1 MKSAPD
7 QGRSV
12 KDILEELVGELRL
25 LIKLLRRQERVIV
38 FIDGPNL
45 YAAKKPFGIKVD
57 YFKLVRELVGERRL
71 IRPYFYTAFNP
82 FNEEDKEQMMKFLSV
97 LERGGFG
104 VKALPLRMR
113 EGRLVE
119 KGVDVAI
126 VTDMLVLAF
135 RNAYDTAIL
144 VSGDTDL
151 VEAVRAIKAMG
162 KRVEVAMFSHV
173 AGEELKRAADVFIPL
188 ESILDRIRL
197 QA

>member
-1 MKSAPD
+1 MESAPVRE
-7 QGRSV
+7 RSV

-25 LIKLLRRQERVIV
+25 LTRLLRRQERVMV

-126 VTDMLVLAF
+126 VTDMLVMAF

-162 KRVEVAMFSHV
+162 KRVEIAMFGHV
-173 AGEELKRAADVFIPL
+173 IGEELKRAADLFIPL
-188 ESILDRIRL
+188 ENILDRIKL
-197 QA
+197 

>member
-1 MKSAPD
+1 METPLE
-7 QGRSV
+7 QGGSI
-12 KDILEELVGELRL
+12 KDILEELTGELKHLTR
-25 LIKLLRRQERVIV
+25 LLRRQERVMV

-45 YAAKKPFGIKVD
+45 YAARKSLGIKVD

-82 FNEEDKEQMMKFLSV
+82 FNEEDKEQMMKFLSI

-104 VKALPLRMR
+104 IKALPLRMR

-126 VTDMLVLAF
+126 VTDMLVMAF

-162 KRVEVAMFSHV
+162 KRVEIAMFGHV
-173 AGEELKRAADVFIPL
+173 VGDELKRAADLFIPL
-188 ESILDRIRL
+188 ESLLDRIKL
-197 QA
+197 